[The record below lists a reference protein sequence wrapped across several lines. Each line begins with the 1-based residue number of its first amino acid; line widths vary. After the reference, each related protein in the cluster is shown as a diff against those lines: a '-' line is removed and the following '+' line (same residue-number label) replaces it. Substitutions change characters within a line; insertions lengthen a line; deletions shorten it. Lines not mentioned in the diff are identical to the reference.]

1 MTKED
6 LIQTISKKVGLS
18 KGDSGECLTV
28 VLEEITKA
36 LSKGEEVV
44 LTGFG
49 KFGISKRK
57 ERMGINPK
65 TKKKIKI
72 PAMKIPK
79 FKAGKILKEAVK

>member
-6 LIQTISKKVGLS
+6 LIQTINRKVGLS
-18 KGDSGECLTV
+18 KGDAGECLTV
-28 VLEEITKA
+28 ILEEITKA
-36 LSKGEEVV
+36 LSKGEEVAF
-44 LTGFG
+44 TGFG
-49 KFGISKRK
+49 KFGISQRK

-79 FKAGKILKEAVK
+79 FKPGRILKEAVK

>member
-1 MTKED
+1 MTKDE

-18 KGDSGECLTV
+18 KRDAGECLTV
-28 VLEEITKA
+28 ILEEITKA
-36 LSKGEEVV
+36 LSKGEEVI
-44 LTGFG
+44 LIGFG

-79 FKAGKILKEAVK
+79 FKPGKILKEAVK